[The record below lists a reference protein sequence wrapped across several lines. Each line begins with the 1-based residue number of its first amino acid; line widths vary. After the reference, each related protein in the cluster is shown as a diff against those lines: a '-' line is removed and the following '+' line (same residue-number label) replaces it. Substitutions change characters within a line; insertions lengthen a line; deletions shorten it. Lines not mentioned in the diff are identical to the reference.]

1 MYTKALYYALPM
13 DYMTVAKLQTKL
25 DGEAKQ
31 NTVRKLIDKIAQDGY
46 LKSSGSKRLGR
57 RVVHSESTNIKLI
70 EVKKIIED
78 QPMEIIKELMEM
90 LPHMK
95 ELMDMYCGPDRVT
108 AKKQM
113 QELDR
118 VAKTLPENIPSSVK
132 RFTDRVVLSLQVFF
146 FFQLSLVSCKS

>member
-78 QPMEIIKELMEM
+78 QPMVNS
-90 LPHMK
+90 LPSYASY
-95 ELMDMYCGPDRVT
+95 LT
-108 AKKQM
+108 
-113 QELDR
+113 
-118 VAKTLPENIPSSVK
+118 T
-132 RFTDRVVLSLQVFF
+132 
-146 FFQLSLVSCKS
+146 